1 MKRIKYIFYIVV
13 LILFF
18 SCESKTKYKK
28 PENLIPKDQMIDLLT
43 EMHLV
48 AGANNINNKNLE
60 KNLNYMSLVFEK
72 YKVDSVQFNAN
83 NVYYTSN
90 IDEYEKMFEEVE
102 RRLKKLQDSYQNKTD
117 SLIRIKTDS
126 LKYLNK
132 IPKMKGALKGKMLD

>member
-28 PENLIPKDQMIDLLT
+28 PENLIPKDKMIDLLT

-72 YKVDSVQFNAN
+72 YKIDSVQFNAN

>member
-13 LILFF
+13 LILFL

-48 AGANNINNKNLE
+48 AGSNNINNKNLE

-72 YKVDSVQFNAN
+72 YKVDSVQFDAN

-102 RRLKKLQDSYQNKTD
+102 RRLKKLQDSYQDKTD

-132 IPKMKGALKGKMLD
+132 IPNMKGALKGKMLD